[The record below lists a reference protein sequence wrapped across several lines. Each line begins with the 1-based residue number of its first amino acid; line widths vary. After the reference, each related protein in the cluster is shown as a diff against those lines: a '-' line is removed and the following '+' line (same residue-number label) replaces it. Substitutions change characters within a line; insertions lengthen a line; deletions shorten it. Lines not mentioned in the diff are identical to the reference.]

1 MYTYKCQE
9 NKANERKA
17 KAMTTKYSFYIGLND
32 KDSKVQIIETLTASN
47 IVNRVFI
54 ENGVDGATIT
64 SGKGIYKH
72 ENGEIVIEE
81 TLIVQVY
88 EFDSIINVRQICN
101 ELKNLL
107 NQESI
112 AVEKRETNS
121 ELY

>member
-1 MYTYKCQE
+1 MYTYKCQK
-9 NKANERKA
+9 NKADERKA

-81 TLIVQVY
+81 TIIVQVY